1 MNKLITSLQTEL
13 NILTID
19 DDIPF
24 ALDHIAQNIM
34 LQDKYE
40 PLFTGIIGID
50 VISMIIRYNSNYK
63 TQTFFLSFIND
74 LLTGRTLFDPCAV
87 GVSVFFWGLL
97 HRLYFSG
104 RSPVSI

>member
-74 LLTGRTLFDPCAV
+74 YLTLALLGLVYFFGGCCIVYIFPAV
-87 GVSVFFWGLL
+87 RRFQYSD
-97 HRLYFSG
+97 
-104 RSPVSI
+104 